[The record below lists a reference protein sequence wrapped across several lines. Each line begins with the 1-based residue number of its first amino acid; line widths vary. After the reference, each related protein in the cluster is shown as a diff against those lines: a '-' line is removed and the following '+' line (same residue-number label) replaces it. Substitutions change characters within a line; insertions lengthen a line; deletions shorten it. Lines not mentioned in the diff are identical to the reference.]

1 MKNLRAAVLIATLIP
16 AFSVH
21 AQGKPDFSG
30 TWKMD
35 PSRSE
40 SAAQS
45 EPIGP
50 VTLVIEQTANELRIE
65 TTRTQ
70 GSSAVTYK
78 LDGSETKIPSGTA
91 TTHWD
96 GMMLVT
102 EVVRSLQG
110 QAVTTKESRSLTA
123 DGNEMLVQMAL
134 VVQHG
139 YQNNV
144 VGASN
149 YAAAKDVYVR
159 SR

>member
-1 MKNLRAAVLIATLIP
+1 MKTLRAAVLIATLVP
-16 AFSVH
+16 AFPAH

-35 PSRSE
+35 PTRSE
-40 SAAQS
+40 SAAQG
-45 EPIGP
+45 EPVGP
-50 VTLVIEQTANELRIE
+50 VTLVIQQTANELRIE

-70 GSSAVTYK
+70 GSSTATYK
-78 LDGSETKIPSGTA
+78 LDGSETTLPAGTA

-96 GMMLVT
+96 GTTLVT
-102 EVVRSLQG
+102 EVVRHLQG
-110 QAVTTKESRSLTA
+110 QAVTTKEVRRLSA
-123 DGNEMLVQMAL
+123 DGSEMLVEMAL

-149 YAAAKDVYVR
+149 YGAAKDVYVR